1 MSFSHKH
8 FSLLKDTKLLF
19 QIIIAMRGS
28 NGRGEKN
35 VSQMKSENRRRVNE
49 MEKDKKTN
57 VSEEDVEWKV
67 SVGGKSDAGVASTT
81 MAP

>member
-1 MSFSHKH
+1 
-8 FSLLKDTKLLF
+8 
-19 QIIIAMRGS
+19 MRGS

-67 SVGGKSDAGVASTT
+67 SVGGSLMQGLPPQPWLHEYLFIFALFSVQLQPKVRSASY
-81 MAP
+81 